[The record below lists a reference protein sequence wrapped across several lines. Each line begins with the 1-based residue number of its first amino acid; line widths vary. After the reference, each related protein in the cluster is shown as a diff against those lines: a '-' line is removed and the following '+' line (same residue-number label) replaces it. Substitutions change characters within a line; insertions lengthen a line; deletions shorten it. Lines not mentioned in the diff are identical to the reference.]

1 MASPEE
7 FQNINV
13 KGYGPL
19 RFPAGMTDEQ
29 ISAAIQQGIQDKSLQ
44 PSPYETAPASPSL
57 GPMDTLKEGGRI
69 AATSLYEGATA
80 IPRLIGTLSGPV
92 EQLKRRFIPG
102 YGEMA
107 GQGGAAI
114 EGLDKSVKEAIEPH
128 TPGGR
133 FAGRVGGATVGAM
146 LGPGMLTNPGTL
158 AIIGAGSGLG
168 AEAAAGL
175 FGDNAMT
182 RTAGG
187 LLGGLAGGLTTAAK
201 TNREALAREAL
212 EGVDEASLRTA
223 QQRMWDAEAADS
235 PINLSQAMPS
245 DSNIDSMIEALA
257 TSRHG
262 RRTIEQ
268 LRNQPAQIARAG
280 QRMVRNLPGEVLPN
294 RILSNEGQEAA
305 TAAIRQGMKRASQE
319 WQRYAPIDAKVSDAS
334 LDALDKALDYGAKQF
349 APSTSEHQLYQEVRK
364 AIKMPGTQ
372 QGGSPILGPNGQL
385 INPPTQGPRYV
396 NDALMLKGAVDDALE
411 NFGARHLNTP
421 NVKAKDLRQAQEIR
435 GMLRDVYQRES
446 PDLLRANEAYSR
458 VMTDVVNPMK
468 KSITGDI
475 AGRTGAQADI
485 NAPQGKLFAL
495 FDRGT
500 AYVPG
505 QAKRSEILTLE
516 RDLRS
521 AGQEET
527 FINAGKTWI
536 ADRFAKAL
544 GPGEPGSR
552 APEQIAANLLKVFGD
567 PRSLKAGAPSVQA
580 QGLDDVLAGM
590 ARAQGVPD
598 AAYVK
603 GFKNFMQI
611 VTDAARRPG
620 TPRGAGTQ
628 ELKEMA
634 SEGLTRRLGQFS
646 VMTKI
651 RQPAL
656 RWARFLEQDALGTMD
671 KLMTSP
677 EGVDTLLKLAKAP
690 AYSKTALTTVGTFL
704 GTSASVENTPDF
716 TQK

>member
-1 MASPEE
+1 MPQRIDVPGVGLVE
-7 FQNINV
+7 F
-13 KGYGPL
+13 PD
-19 RFPAGMTDEQ
+19 GMSDEQ
-29 ISAAIQQGIQDKSLQ
+29 IAAAIQKNL
-44 PSPYETAPASPSL
+44 PKEVSPKLEETKGGAL
-57 GPMDTLKEGGRI
+57 GEAARIGG
-69 AATSLYEGATA
+69 TSLYEGATTL
-80 IPRLIGTLSGPV
+80 PRLLATLSEPLEGI
-92 EQLKRRFIPG
+92 KKKFIPG
-102 YGEMA
+102 YADVVA
-107 GQGGAAI
+107 GSAQAIGSADKTIKEFLTPETRGGQA
-114 EGLDKSVKEAIEPH
+114 L
-128 TPGGR
+128 GR
-133 FAGRVGGATVGAM
+133 IGGATVGAM
-146 LGPGMLTNPGTL
+146 LSPGMLTNPGTL
-158 AIIGAGSGLG
+158 AAVGLGSGLG
-168 AEAAAGL
+168 AEGAAAVAS
-175 FGDNAMT
+175 DNALT
-182 RTAGG
+182 RTVGG
-187 LLGGLAGGLTTAAK
+187 LLGGLAGGLATAAK
-201 TNREALAREAL
+201 TNRGALAREAL

-223 QQRMWDAEAADS
+223 QQRMRDAEAAGI
-235 PINLSQAMPS
+235 PINLSQAMPR
-245 DSNIDSMIEALA
+245 DSNIDSVIEALA

-262 RRTIEQ
+262 KQTIEQ
-268 LRNQPAQIARAG
+268 LRNQPAQIARTG
-280 QRMVRNLPGEVLPN
+280 QGTVRNLPGEVLPN

-349 APSTSEHQLYQEVRK
+349 APSTSEYQLYQEVRK
-364 AIKMPGTQ
+364 AIRMPGTQ

-385 INPPTQGPRYV
+385 VNPPTQGPRYV

-411 NFGARHLNTP
+411 NFGARYLNTP

-435 GMLRDVYQRES
+435 GMLRDVFQRES

-475 AGRTGAQADI
+475 AGRTGAQADV

-567 PRSLKAGAPSVQA
+567 PRSLKAGTPSVQA

-590 ARAQGVPD
+590 ARAQGVSD

-620 TPRGAGTQ
+620 TPRGAGPQ

-646 VMTKI
+646 IMTPI

-677 EGVDTLLKLAKAP
+677 EGIDTLLKLAKAP
-690 AYSKTALTTVGTFL
+690 AYSKTALTAVGTFL